1 MPGWDIRR
9 WMGREVEVEYLDG
22 KTTAGA
28 LVDYDRDN
36 GWLVLRHERLG
47 ETVLFTNSLRTVRL
61 ASGPELP
68 LSESGDDGGP

>member
-9 WMGREVEVEYLDG
+9 WMGKELEVEYLDG

-36 GWLVLRHERLG
+36 GWLVLHHESLG
-47 ETVLFTNSLRTVRL
+47 EIVLFTNGLRTVRL
-61 ASGPELP
+61 AGAPAHP
-68 LSESGDDGGP
+68 RPDRVP